1 MSAMAIEKSIPPL
14 REILAAAPEFEVV
27 SDLPP
32 TVEEAEDG
40 AIIVDLRPDLTQKSL
55 KAEELKVHGVNLAE
69 HIDPAVLATLGE
81 QVVKDTKDD
90 LESRSEWEKLIANGL
105 NELGLKIQDATEPFE
120 GACTATHPLL
130 IENVVKFQAK
140 AAYEIL
146 PPSGPVRTKIYGSLD
161 EEKEKRANR
170 IKEFMNWQTMEQMV
184 EYVDEKERLLFY
196 YALIGTGITK
206 TYFDSG
212 LNRPVSEFVPMDQ
225 FVVNYSAPDI
235 RRAERYTHIITR
247 TEDEFN
253 RDVEAGIYC
262 EADLGSGA
270 IIEPSEI
277 RARTDELLGLQQPMS
292 YKGYI
297 LYEQHLYAD
306 LETEDGVSVALPYV
320 VTVDSSSGKVLSIR
334 RGWREGDN
342 RYQRLDWFTRYVF
355 VPGMSFYGLGLL
367 HLIGSLAKAATMSTR
382 ALIDSGMFSNLQ
394 GGFKLR
400 GLKIVGDNQ
409 PIAPGEWKDIEAPV
423 QDINKAIAPLP
434 YKEPSQTLFALLQF
448 VVAAG
453 QKFADTT
460 EQVISDSTNYGP
472 VGTTL
477 ALLEASA
484 KFFSGVHKRLHAS
497 MKQELKILRRINE
510 DFIQGE
516 YPFDVEGA
524 SRAILRSDFASDID
538 VVPASDPN
546 TPSNAHRVTKAT
558 TVMQMATQH
567 PGLHDMREVLKQ
579 AYLAMEVPNIDKILP
594 TPEQPIPLDP
604 LSDIARAS
612 QGKPIAAFPGQDHN
626 AHIQVKTAF
635 LQDPTAGG
643 SLFFQAVAAVLAAN
657 IREHTILKYVET
669 AQAQAAM
676 AAQQNPMVA
685 AQMANPQVQAQ
696 IQAAAAQ
703 QVSMQAVQQA
713 QMAAQ
718 QAQGQDPA
726 IALGMAE
733 LQQRA
738 VEHQDKKVIQ
748 AAEIAVRNRELDIR
762 QESERSKVYVQGAKV
777 GVQANASKQDASL
790 RSGKLALDAAKAQTT
805 NYLKGADIGAR
816 ATAKQKM
823 RTDDQARFAV
833 DTLVKL
839 AGAPKGRKSKAE
851 EPR

>member
-1 MSAMAIEKSIPPL
+1 MAIERAVPPL
-14 REILAAAPEFEVV
+14 REILAAAPEFELER
-27 SDLPP
+27 SLSP

-40 AIIVDLRPDLTQKSL
+40 AIIVDLRPDLTRQNQL
-55 KAEELKVHGVNLAE
+55 AEEAKVHGANLAE
-69 HIDPAVLATLGE
+69 HLGPEILAKLGE
-81 QVVKDTKDD
+81 QVTRDTKDD
-90 LESRSEWEKLIANGL
+90 LESRGEWEKLIANGL
-105 NELGLKIQDATEPFE
+105 VELGLKMQDATEPFE

-140 AAYEIL
+140 AAYELL
-146 PPSGPVRTKIYGSLD
+146 PPAGPVRTKIYGALT
-161 EEKEKRANR
+161 EEREKRAAR

-196 YALIGTGITK
+196 YSLIGTGITK

-225 FVVNYSAPDI
+225 FVVNYNAPDI

-247 TEDEFN
+247 TEEEFK
-253 RDVEAGIYC
+253 RDVEAGIYL
-262 EADLGSGA
+262 DVDVGSGA
-270 IIEPSEI
+270 IVEPSEI
-277 RARTDELLGLQQPMS
+277 RAKTDELLGFQQPQS
-292 YKGYI
+292 YKGYT

-306 LETEDGVSVALPYV
+306 LEMEPEVKSALPYI
-320 VTVDSSSGKVLSIR
+320 VTVDSASGKILAVR

-342 RYQRLDWFTRYVF
+342 RYQRLEWFTRYVF

-400 GLKIVGDNQ
+400 GLKITGDNQ
-409 PIAPGEWKDIEAPV
+409 PIAPGEWKDIESPV
-423 QDINKAIAPLP
+423 QDIGKAIAPLP

-497 MKQELKILRRINE
+497 MKQELRILRRIDE
-510 DFIQGE
+510 DFISGE
-516 YPFDVEGA
+516 YPFEVEGA
-524 SRAILRSDFASDID
+524 SRSILRSDFNSDID
-538 VVPASDPN
+538 IVPASDPN

-567 PGLHDMREVLKQ
+567 AGMHDMREVLKQ
-579 AYLAMEVPNIDKILP
+579 AYLAMDVANIDKILP
-594 TPEQPIPLDP
+594 PPEKPIPLDP

-612 QGKPIAAFPGQDHN
+612 QGKPIAAFPGQDHD
-626 AHIQVKTAF
+626 AHIRVKMSF
-635 LQDPTAGG
+635 MQDPTAGG
-643 SLFFQAVAAVLAAN
+643 SPLFQAVSAVLAAN

-669 AQAQAAM
+669 AQAQAQM
-676 AAQQNPMVA
+676 AAQQNPMIA
-685 AQMANPQVQAQ
+685 AQLADPRVQAQ
-696 IQAAAAQ
+696 MQAAAAQ

-718 QAQGQDPA
+718 QAQGQDPT

-733 LQQRA
+733 LQQRS
-738 VEHQDKKVIQ
+738 VEHNDKKIIQ

-762 QESERSKVYVQGAKV
+762 QQAEQTKQYLQGAKI
-777 GVQANASKQDASL
+777 GVQANASKQDAKL
-790 RSGKLALDAAKAQTT
+790 KTGKLALDAAKVQTN
-805 NYLKGADIGAR
+805 NYLKGADIGSR
-816 ATAKQKM
+816 ASAEQKAQ
-823 RTDDQARFAV
+823 TDQQARFAV
-833 DTLVKL
+833 DTLVKV
-839 AGAPKGRKSKAE
+839 ASESKRRKDRGEPNAE
-851 EPR
+851 